1 MEFTDE
7 KVLHRSEHGEIAL
20 VTDTNGNEYIRKTGK
35 FSADALSAIS
45 KIDSPYI
52 AKIVSYSDSQV
63 IMERISG
70 KPLSEISVPQEQ
82 LYEVVC
88 EICKGLRALHSAG
101 VIHRDIKP
109 SNIMLADDGHIKIID
124 FDAARVKKPEADKD
138 TLFIGTDGF
147 APPEQYGF
155 TQTDERS
162 DIYALGVTIKLL
174 LRDKYE
180 NSKFRT
186 VAEKCMRFDPDKRYK
201 SAEQVETALQF
212 RQHKVSIIITSAV
225 LFAIGVFIG
234 VMIAKNTGKN
244 IPVSEPVINI
254 IETTTSASTDISTEP
269 VTQISE
275 TIAATTTFASETFNN
290 ETYTE
295 KTDIPAAATG
305 PSETAD
311 TTMTHTTSE
320 TTTASETT
328 TMLTTPE
335 TTTASETTTT
345 LTTPETTTASETTTS
360 AAQPETTAEI
370 STTEEIVLSD
380 ISFVPEGFPELPQGI
395 SSVDDRKHIKKVIW
409 EQLDKETAYD
419 LVDSIKAWLG
429 ESALVEDNFT
439 RLGRIVQWKCTDPAL
454 YNGHI
459 SMLYVEDTEKNS
471 MFPQCQLSFSEIEN
485 G

>member
-20 VTDTNGNEYIRKTGK
+20 VTDANSNEYIRKTGK

-45 KIDSPYI
+45 KIDTPYI
-52 AKIVSYSDSQV
+52 AKIVSYSDSQA
-63 IMERISG
+63 IMEYISG

-82 LYEVVC
+82 VFEVIC

-269 VTQISE
+269 ATQISE
-275 TIAATTTFASETFNN
+275 TIAATTTSASETFNN

-295 KTDIPAAATG
+295 TTDIPAAATG

-311 TTMTHTTSE
+311 TTMTHTTS
-320 TTTASETT
+320 
-328 TMLTTPE
+328 
-335 TTTASETTTT
+335 
-345 LTTPETTTASETTTS
+345 ETTTASETTTS

-429 ESALVEDNFT
+429 ESALLEDNFT

-454 YNGHI
+454 YNGYI

>member
-7 KVLHRSEHGEIAL
+7 KVLRRSEHGEIAL
-20 VTDTNGNEYIRKTGK
+20 VTDANSNEYILKTGK
-35 FSADALSAIS
+35 FSTDALSAIS
-45 KIDSPYI
+45 GVSSPYI
-52 AKIVSYSDSQV
+52 AKIETYSDSQV
-63 IMERISG
+63 IMECISG

-275 TIAATTTFASETFNN
+275 TIAATTTSASETFNN

-295 KTDIPAAATG
+295 TTDIPAAATG

-311 TTMTHTTSE
+311 ITMTHTTSE

-335 TTTASETTTT
+335 TTTASETTT
-345 LTTPETTTASETTTS
+345 S
-360 AAQPETTAEI
+360 AAQLETTAEI
-370 STTEEIVLSD
+370 SKTEEIVLSD

-454 YNGHI
+454 YNGYI